1 MSGGGAGRHPAA
13 PRALSG
19 TIGRQPAP
27 LEGGI
32 TNRNYRAE
40 LGEREYVIRLH
51 GKDTGLLGISREAE
65 RLANDAAAG
74 LGIAPAVAAG
84 FEGGLVTEYLSCES
98 LSGPSI
104 EERAEE
110 IGAALRAFHD
120 CGVELPSRF
129 WVPELL
135 ADYTEIIRGRG
146 ATPPRAY
153 EEAMAIAGRITAAL
167 RAEAELRPCHNDLL
181 AGNII
186 LSRESGK
193 VMLVDWEYAGMG
205 NPWFDLGNLSV
216 NNDFLQTTDNR
227 LLLAYL
233 GEPPSPSQ
241 QARLQLMRV
250 MSDVREG
257 AWGVMQ
263 AQVSDLEFDF
273 EGYASEHFERMQAAA
288 AGPEFE
294 RWLASAGS

>member
-1 MSGGGAGRHPAA
+1 MGELDDILRRLEPSLGPVGRP
-13 PRALSG
+13 
-19 TIGRQPAP
+19 PAP

-40 LGEREYVIRLH
+40 LGGREYVIRLH
-51 GKDTGLLGISREAE
+51 GKDTDLLGISREAE

-84 FEGGLVTEYLSCES
+84 FEGGLVTEYLACES

-104 EERAEE
+104 AARAEE

-120 CGVELPSRF
+120 SGVELPARF
-129 WVPELL
+129 WVPDLL
-135 ADYTEIIRGRG
+135 ADYTEIIHARG
-146 ATPPRAY
+146 APAPRAY
-153 EEAMAIAGRITAAL
+153 ERAIAIAGRITAAL
-167 RAEAELRPCHNDLL
+167 GPDVTLRPCHNDLL

-186 LSRESGK
+186 LPRESGR

-227 LLLAYL
+227 LLQAYL
-233 GEPPSPSQ
+233 GEAPSSAQ
-241 QARLQLMRV
+241 QATLQLMRV

-263 AQVSDLEFDF
+263 SQVSELEFDF
-273 EGYASEHFERMQAAA
+273 QGYAVEHFQRMQDAT

-294 RWLASAGS
+294 RWLAAVES